1 MAGISDRDRSVFE
14 EAYITPLDNFTD
26 TEQINIGTLAVALK
40 VILEA
45 AKKRQQESLPK

>member
-1 MAGISDRDRSVFE
+1 MARISDRDRSPFE
-14 EAYITPLDNFTD
+14 EAYKTPLDNFTY
-26 TEQINIGTLAVALK
+26 TEQVSIGKLAVALK